1 MPKIYESP
9 DKGKTVFEREMG
21 STERT
26 QISMNEDYITDTS
39 GMIYSDSIMSPT
51 YNITI
56 GDPSENTIFTK
67 YPDLQTTE
75 VKSNLGVDV
84 IYDIKKIIDGEE

>member
-56 GDPSENTIFTK
+56 GDSSENTIFTK

-84 IYDIKKIIDGEE
+84 IYDIKKLIDGEE